1 MDHAEGAI
9 RKKAAKLLKIDE
21 SAIKSVRIVHR
32 SIDARKKPQLIFS
45 YIVDVALAN
54 EKKESVIIKKAANQN
69 VRAED
74 SRPYAYPEHGWEEMK
89 KRPVIIGAGPAGMFA
104 ALALSENGYAPILL
118 EQGDAV
124 EKRTEK
130 VEKFWKYGD
139 QELDI
144 RSNVQ
149 FGEGGAG
156 TFSDGKLNTLVKDT
170 SGRNGKVLSTF
181 VEMGADSS
189 ILYDHAPH
197 IGTDVLRDVVRN
209 LRNRIL
215 SGGAD
220 VRFRTEVIE
229 ILEENGTV
237 SGVKLA
243 DGSVIETDQVIL
255 AVGHSARDLFAKLA
269 DMKIVMEPKPF
280 AVGLRIQHPQSEIN
294 KNQYGMEDAGKLGAA
309 PYKVTAKTS
318 SGRGVYSF
326 CMCPG
331 GMVVNASSEKGRL
344 AVNGMSNFR
353 RDSGLANSALIVAVT
368 PSDFPEPGA
377 LGGIAFQR
385 TLEERAFALG
395 KGKIPV
401 QLYGDFA
408 ANRPTV
414 ALGDV
419 IPEFCGE
426 YSFANLRELMP
437 EALNGAFLEGMEQFG
452 RRIKGFDRADA
463 VLAGIESRTSS
474 PLRICRDESLQSS
487 LKGLYP
493 CGEGAGYAGGITSAA
508 MDGLKVAEEIIKR
521 YAPVK

>member
-1 MDHAEGAI
+1 MDHGEEAI
-9 RKKAAKLLKIDE
+9 KKKAAKLLKIDE
-21 SAIKSVRIVHR
+21 SAIREIRIVHR
-32 SIDARKKPQLIFS
+32 SIDARKKPQLLFS
-45 YIVDVALAN
+45 YIVDVMLAN
-54 EKKESVIIKKAANQN
+54 SKKEGTVIKKAANQN
-69 VRAED
+69 IRAEG
-74 SRPYAYPEHGWEEMK
+74 SRPYAYPEHGTAEMK

-104 ALALSENGYAPILL
+104 ALALSENGCAPILL

-124 EKRTEK
+124 EERTKR
-130 VEKFWKYGD
+130 VEDFWKNGD
-139 QELDI
+139 EALDI

-181 VEMGADSS
+181 VEMGADPS

-197 IGTDVLRDVVRN
+197 IGTDVLRDVVKTI
-209 LRNRIL
+209 RNR
-215 SGGAD
+215 
-220 VRFRTEVIE
+220 
-229 ILEENGTV
+229 
-237 SGVKLA
+237 
-243 DGSVIETDQVIL
+243 
-255 AVGHSARDLFAKLA
+255 
-269 DMKIVMEPKPF
+269 MKVFMEPKPF
-280 AVGLRIQHPQSEIN
+280 AVGLRIQHPQAQIN

-309 PYKVTAKTS
+309 PYKVTAKTTS
-318 SGRGVYSF
+318 SRGVYSF

-331 GMVVNASSEKGRL
+331 GMVVNASSEKGHL
-344 AVNGMSNFR
+344 AVNGMSNFK
-353 RDSGLANSALIVAVT
+353 RDSGIANSALIVAIT
-368 PSDFPEPGA
+368 PADFPEAGP

-385 TLEERAFALG
+385 SLEERAFALG
-395 KGKIPV
+395 GGKIPI

-419 IPEFCGE
+419 NPVFCGGF
-426 YSFANLRELMP
+426 SFANLRELMP

-521 YAPVK
+521 YAAAE